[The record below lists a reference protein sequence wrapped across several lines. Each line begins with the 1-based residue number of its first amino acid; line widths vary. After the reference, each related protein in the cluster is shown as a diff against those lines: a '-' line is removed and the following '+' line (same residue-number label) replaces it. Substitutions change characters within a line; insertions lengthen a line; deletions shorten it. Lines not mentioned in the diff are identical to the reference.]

1 MCGFAAT
8 NYSDPI
14 ISNKHC
20 QNRGPDMTTAEKIRG
35 VYYLHN
41 LLHIT
46 GELTPQPL
54 IKDDVVCVFNGEIY
68 NYTSFGNYNSDSE
81 CIIDLYNTKGEHF
94 VKELDGE
101 FALCLI
107 DYKKQKLIISVDTF
121 SCKPLWYEMRDDKF
135 CIASYNS
142 QLHGLGF
149 KNGKKLKSNTTLVS
163 VSYTHLT
170 LPTTPYV

>member
-14 ISNKHC
+14 TSNKHC

-68 NYTSFGNYNSDSE
+68 NYTSFFISNK
-81 CIIDLYNTKGEHF
+81 LR
-94 VKELDGE
+94 
-101 FALCLI
+101 LI
-107 DYKKQKLIISVDTF
+107 LRIFSNITF
-121 SCKPLWYEMRDDKF
+121 ICVIWF
-135 CIASYNS
+135 N
-142 QLHGLGF
+142 
-149 KNGKKLKSNTTLVS
+149 
-163 VSYTHLT
+163 
-170 LPTTPYV
+170 